1 MTSTSRADNRA
12 ARQDAPEIL
21 SLAPFRAP
29 RYWPTWLL
37 WLFLHAVARLPLSV
51 QMALGRRFGPI
62 LRRVRKRDRAVA
74 RRNLEI
80 CFGELSAEERERLME
95 RHFESIGL
103 SLVEMAI
110 GWFSPLDRL
119 RRIIRVE
126 GREHL
131 DAALA
136 RGKGVLLIGAH
147 FTTLEVGVAILE
159 ELCPRVT
166 TMYRTQRNR
175 MMDVLIRRGRSRF
188 ASVQIPRDNVRALL
202 RRLKANDVV
211 AYMPDQTYLGNQ
223 SAMLPFFGEPALTNV
238 VTSKLARISGA
249 TALPYFFRRLP
260 DDSGYVV
267 EIGPPM
273 PGFPSDDPQADTRQF
288 VALLEAFIRRAP
300 EQYLWLYKKFK
311 RRPEE
316 YGNPYR

>member
-1 MTSTSRADNRA
+1 MPPASRTDNGPVRSA
-12 ARQDAPEIL
+12 APEDL
-21 SLAPFRAP
+21 SLARFRTP
-29 RYWPTWLL
+29 HYWPTWLL
-37 WLFLHAVARLPLSV
+37 WLFLHAVARLPLAV
-51 QMALGRRFGPI
+51 QMALGRRLGPV
-62 LRRVRKRDRAVA
+62 LRRIRKRDRAVA

-80 CFGELSAEERERLME
+80 CFPELSTEQLERLLE
-95 RHFESIGL
+95 RHFESVGL
-103 SLVEMAI
+103 SLVEMAM
-110 GWFSPLDRL
+110 GWFSPLERL

-136 RGKGVLLIGAH
+136 RGRGVLLISAH
-147 FTTLEVGVAILE
+147 FTTLEVGVSILQD
-159 ELCPRVT
+159 LCPRVA
-166 TMYRTQRNR
+166 TMYRTQRNP

-273 PGFPSDDPQADTRQF
+273 PGFPSDDPEADTRRF
-288 VALLEAFIRRAP
+288 VALLEEYIRRAP

-316 YGNPYR
+316 YGNPYG